1 MLVKNF
7 TSQTVIF
14 QIMEDVA
21 KQIGNNIKAARK
33 AKKLTQKEVAQ
44 HMYMTQQQYSRFE
57 NGKFEFNYS
66 QILQLCDLLDITP
79 NEVFEK

>member
-1 MLVKNF
+1 MMLVKNF

-44 HMYMTQQQYSRFE
+44 HMYMT
-57 NGKFEFNYS
+57 K
-66 QILQLCDLLDITP
+66 
-79 NEVFEK
+79 

>member
-1 MLVKNF
+1 
-7 TSQTVIF
+7 
-14 QIMEDVA
+14 MENVS
-21 KQIGNNIKAARK
+21 KKIGTNIKAARE
-33 AKKLTQKEVAQ
+33 AKKLTQKEVAL

-57 NGKFEFNYS
+57 TGKYEFNYS